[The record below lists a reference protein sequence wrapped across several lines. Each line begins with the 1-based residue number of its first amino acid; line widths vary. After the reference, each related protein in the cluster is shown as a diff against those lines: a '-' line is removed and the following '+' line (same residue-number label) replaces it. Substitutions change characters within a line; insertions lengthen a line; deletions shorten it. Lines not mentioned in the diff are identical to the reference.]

1 MCTHETLVVKIDR
14 RVGGRNFRQYNVHE
28 RISDS
33 GMEIFEFPLNPFLL
47 QDSNVGYIGH
57 NLILKLNDIDGIEQV
72 ALKPFCLY
80 VEKNSAFTWKEL
92 ESDILF
98 TLESAVGKPVVIKVR

>member
-1 MCTHETLVVKIDR
+1 LRGDFEIVIVEDILDNACEDRVSEID
-14 RVGGRNFRQYNVHE
+14 
-28 RISDS
+28 
-33 GMEIFEFPLNPFLL
+33 
-47 QDSNVGYIGH
+47 
-57 NLILKLNDIDGIEQV
+57 IEQV